1 MKLNTDKMIAE
12 KEGHIG
18 WITFNN
24 PERRNAVSLE
34 MWEALGVIVS
44 DFQQD
49 DNIRVI
55 VLKGAG
61 DKAFVSG
68 ADISEFEEK
77 RNSPASEEEYA
88 KKSAL
93 GSGML
98 YQLDK
103 PLIAMIQGFCIG
115 GGLAIA
121 LSADIRFATDDSK
134 FGIPAAKLGLGYGYS
149 GIKIL
154 SDLVGPSHAKDIL
167 FTARFMGAEEALR
180 IGLINRIVSRDEL
193 ESTVRDYAR
202 MIANNA
208 PLTVKT
214 AKAAVREAIK
224 DPEDRDLARIAK
236 MVDECFDSK
245 DYAEGRSAF
254 MEKRKPVFI
263 GE

>member
-1 MKLNTDKMIAE
+1 MIAE

>member
-24 PERRNAVSLE
+24 PERRNAVSLK

>member
-208 PLTVKT
+208 PLTVRT

>member
-24 PERRNAVSLE
+24 PARRNAVSLE

-180 IGLINRIVSRDEL
+180 IGLINRILSRDEL

>member
-24 PERRNAVSLE
+24 PARRNAVSLE